1 MKRGRGRP
9 KLPWMDRKALT
20 LHVRLTQEEWN
31 SVIDSVGGDERC
43 VSDFVREAIRGAVW
57 CRKKKWGKL

>member
-1 MKRGRGRP
+1 MKRGRP

-31 SVIDSVGGDERC
+31 AVIDSVGGDERC
-43 VSDFVREAIRGAVW
+43 ISDFVREAIRKEAGD
-57 CRKKKWGKL
+57 RNRKWGKRT